1 MFLKQNWPCA
11 IAHGLL
17 GITLVNKAGDVDL
30 GSEVDIKKFY
40 MLIWKCFYAEY
51 LILLLL

>member
-1 MFLKQNWPCA
+1 MQTVLRACVWCVCSIRTLSA
-11 IAHGLL
+11 IG
-17 GITLVNKAGDVDL
+17 GVDL
-30 GSEVDIKKFY
+30 GSEVAIKKFY

>member
-1 MFLKQNWPCA
+1 MIYNMSF
-11 IAHGLL
+11 GRR
-17 GITLVNKAGDVDL
+17 GAGEVDL
-30 GSEVDIKKFY
+30 ASDVAIKKFY

>member
-1 MFLKQNWPCA
+1 MLRAALSVVRVFHTP
-11 IAHGLL
+11 IG
-17 GITLVNKAGDVDL
+17 GVDL
-30 GSEVDIKKFY
+30 GSEVAIKKFY

>member
-1 MFLKQNWPCA
+1 MIYDISYWRP
-11 IAHGLL
+11 G
-17 GITLVNKAGDVDL
+17 AGEVDL
-30 GSEVDIKKFY
+30 ASDVAIKKFY